1 MAKKTIAKWIAGLFL
16 VSAALG
22 SLHDHSPAF
31 IPALLAL
38 SLLIPAIDSKV
49 TAYMQNKGFKLYANP
64 TFKVIL
70 GVTLFLFTGA
80 FLPRTPS
87 DTNKTTQNQ
96 GQTEANISVAATPKP
111 APTYDIPA
119 LLGKTTDDLQEVLGK
134 PLDGSVPTKTQSQII
149 NVWTMTFEKDGVMI
163 DAFYNIKT
171 KAVEYLFLDG
181 TDKAKLLEQGN
192 LDEKSK
198 DYVIKF
204 STTNDKVLGVT
215 VAKRLPDDLDA
226 SISTSLAGFTIK
238 NNESQDWVSCVIK
251 VNDRKYTYDKIW
263 GVTAGSSHTIAFADL
278 ATSDG
283 TRFNVFA
290 TKPKDVLLRCN
301 NRVQEGRSGY
311 YTF

>member
-38 SLLIPAIDSKV
+38 SLLVPAVDSKV
-49 TAYMQNKGFKLYANP
+49 TAYMQRKGFKLYANP
-64 TFKVIL
+64 TFKVVL
-70 GVTLFLFTGA
+70 GITLVLFTGA

-87 DTNKTTQNQ
+87 DTNNNQQNS
-96 GQTEANISVAATPKP
+96 TNIEAKKSVVATSKP
-111 APTYDIPA
+111 APIYDIPA
-119 LLGKTTDDLQEVLGK
+119 LLGKTTDELQAVLGK
-134 PLDGSVPTKTQSQII
+134 PKDGSTPTKAQAQII
-149 NVWTMTFEKDGVMI
+149 DVWTMTFEKDGIMV

-181 TDKAKLLEQGN
+181 NNKTKLLEQGN
-192 LDEKSK
+192 LEEKSK

-204 STTNDKVLGVT
+204 SSSDDKILGVT

-238 NNESQDWVSCVIK
+238 NNEAQDWVSCVIK

-263 GVTAGSSHTIAFADL
+263 GVNAGSSHTIAFADL

-311 YTF
+311 YSF